1 MGIYLGLQ
9 ESLGGYKTK
18 IFFFV
23 RDRLQ
28 NRINGWLTKFLPE
41 GLKEVMTK
49 SVVVALSTY

>member
-49 SVVVALSTY
+49 SVVVAFSTY